1 MVTLRLVRY
10 VCIPASAASVFS
22 AFWVGMTS
30 LADNVMDSSTLNK
43 HLKTIRL
50 IV

>member
-1 MVTLRLVRY
+1 M
-10 VCIPASAASVFS
+10 CASLPLLQAFS
-22 AFWVGMTS
+22 AFWVGMTF
-30 LADNVMDSSTLNK
+30 LADNVMDGSTLVK